1 MKVPDDPSELIRSLF
16 QDDKG
21 LLRDDFIKRLNPEAR
36 WRADVFEKGEV
47 DASGAAAF
55 VDELRTA
62 FPDLKI
68 EVSNTYPG
76 SNPGE
81 VAFEFRISGTNDG
94 YLAGV
99 GTTGKSVSVDAF
111 GVASFGDDSLLQE
124 MRTAWNMQAF
134 LAELGVRAH
143 MRPDPV

>member
-1 MKVPDDPSELIRSLF
+1 MTLPDDPSELIRSLF
-16 QDDKG
+16 QNEAG
-21 LLRDDFIKRLNPEAR
+21 LLRDDFIRRLDPKAR
-36 WRADVFEKGEV
+36 WRADVFEEGEV
-47 DASGAAAF
+47 GADEAAAF
-55 VDELRTA
+55 IEELRAA

-76 SNPGE
+76 RKAGE

-99 GTTGKSVSVDAF
+99 GTTGRSVSVDAF
-111 GVASFGDDSLLQE
+111 GVASFGDDNLLQE

-134 LAELGVRAH
+134 LAELGVRPH